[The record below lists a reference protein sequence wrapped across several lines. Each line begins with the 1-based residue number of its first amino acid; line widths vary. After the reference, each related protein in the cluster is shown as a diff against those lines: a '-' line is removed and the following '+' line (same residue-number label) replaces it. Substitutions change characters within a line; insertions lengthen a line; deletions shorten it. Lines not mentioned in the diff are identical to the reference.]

1 MISIFLAIAGVA
13 LRVFLAMRRST
24 ARLLGRAES
33 ERDALKETLDRVEKA
48 REARMRVRDST
59 PDSVRD
65 KYNRD
70 K

>member
-1 MISIFLAIAGVA
+1 MISIFLAVAGVV

-33 ERDALKETLDRVEKA
+33 ERDALKETLARVEKA
-48 REARMRVRDST
+48 HEARMRVGDST
-59 PDSVRD
+59 PSSVRD

>member
-1 MISIFLAIAGVA
+1 MISILLAIGGVI
-13 LRVFLAMRRST
+13 LRVFLSMRRST

-48 REARMRVRDST
+48 HEARMRVRKST
-59 PDSVRD
+59 PGSVRD

-70 K
+70 N